1 MPLIALL
8 LAAGSLAGKVTL
20 NGLAPKLANLP
31 VTRDMKTCGT
41 NKPDESLEIG
51 QGGAVKDAVIWFTD
65 VPIPGDFKP
74 AKEKLDQQQCGFVPH
89 VLAVPVGATA
99 EVVNSD
105 RVLHNVRAQAGE
117 RRLMNYAMPIPGHVI
132 PTQLTAEGIYKVT
145 CDVHPWMRAWLLV
158 LPTPAFAVSGED
170 GKYAIPGV
178 PAGTHRVK
186 IWHERLGEREASI
199 EIPEGGT
206 ATHDVQYTPR

>member
-1 MPLIALL
+1 MSLVLVATSRTICAPMFWKRSGSSISLATVTPSLVTVGEPKDFSSTTLRPLGPRVTATASDSVFTPRRICSRATWWNVISFAGMEQPPECRGRAKDASPSFEGAGNVDGQASLSRASLSGRAPSHTKPRMPLIALL

-74 AKEKLDQQQCGFVPH
+74 AKEKLD
-89 VLAVPVGATA
+89 
-99 EVVNSD
+99 
-105 RVLHNVRAQAGE
+105 
-117 RRLMNYAMPIPGHVI
+117 
-132 PTQLTAEGIYKVT
+132 
-145 CDVHPWMRAWLLV
+145 
-158 LPTPAFAVSGED
+158 
-170 GKYAIPGV
+170 
-178 PAGTHRVK
+178 
-186 IWHERLGEREASI
+186 
-199 EIPEGGT
+199 
-206 ATHDVQYTPR
+206 